1 MFVNGWPILWPAFF
15 QHEFDHINGR
25 VYLDRVKDTRTLMTR
40 ILNTPAKSRMPKS
53 KFGFADSLAVL
64 RIRDFRFFL
73 LSRFFATL
81 ASQMQV
87 LIVSWQIYQ
96 MTKDP
101 LALGLIGLIEAS
113 VFILFSFRAG
123 HFSDQREKR
132 IIILYAQ
139 GLLMAC
145 GLALIAVTH
154 SGAHVWAIYSIVA
167 ITGDLPAVFFGRL
180 HSLIRS

>member
-1 MFVNGWPILWPAFF
+1 
-15 QHEFDHINGR
+15 
-25 VYLDRVKDTRTLMTR
+25 
-40 ILNTPAKSRMPKS
+40 MPKS
-53 KFGFADSLAVL
+53 KFGFKESLEVL

-87 LIVSWQIYQ
+87 LVISWQIYQ

-101 LALGLIGLIEAS
+101 LALGLVGLIEAC

-132 IIILYAQ
+132 VIILFAQ
-139 GLLMAC
+139 GVLMAC
-145 GLALIAVTH
+145 GLGLMAV
-154 SGAHVWAIYSIVA
+154 
-167 ITGDLPAVFFGRL
+167 
-180 HSLIRS
+180 